1 MDGRDHVEFEEH
13 EGGVVVEVA
22 LGVRAD
28 AGEQGGGELAIH
40 LPHEARL
47 IDVVDVLA
55 KDAAKFEGKAGN
67 LLAMTGDI
75 RDEHVVVA
83 APHFRACQ
91 GVFVQKG

>member
-1 MDGRDHVEFEEH
+1 M
-13 EGGVVVEVA
+13 
-22 LGVRAD
+22 GVRAD

-47 IDVVDVLA
+47 IDVVDVFA

-67 LLAMTGDI
+67 LLAVTGDI

-83 APHFRACQ
+83 APHFRACH